1 MTPKRA
7 NRYPPEMRER
17 AVRMLQEQ
25 RSEYRSEYAAINS
38 IAPKIGCSPDT
49 LRARLRQHEHN
60 NGAGDGG
67 LTSAECQRLK
77 ELEKEVH
84 EQRRSNDIL
93 RQASAYFANAEYDRL
108 WKNVM

>member
-1 MTPKRA
+1 MTSRRA

-49 LRARLRQHEHN
+49 LRAWLRQHERN
-60 NGAGDGG
+60 NGTGDGG
-67 LTSAECQRLK
+67 LTSDERQRLK
-77 ELEKEVH
+77 ELECRFNWSTQQSCENMGL
-84 EQRRSNDIL
+84 RR
-93 RQASAYFANAEYDRL
+93 FFG
-108 WKNVM
+108 